1 MNDAGGTGSRHLHGN
16 SGNGGSRSSEW
27 RWARGES
34 RAIDG
39 KLGWAVNMGRWS
51 KDLAHGEWCWRGRFA
66 GKHIDQNN
74 GDAHRDAHKE
84 EGEGVV
90 RRS

>member
-39 KLGWAVNMGRWS
+39 KLGWAVNMGR
-51 KDLAHGEWCWRGRFA
+51 
-66 GKHIDQNN
+66 
-74 GDAHRDAHKE
+74 
-84 EGEGVV
+84 
-90 RRS
+90 